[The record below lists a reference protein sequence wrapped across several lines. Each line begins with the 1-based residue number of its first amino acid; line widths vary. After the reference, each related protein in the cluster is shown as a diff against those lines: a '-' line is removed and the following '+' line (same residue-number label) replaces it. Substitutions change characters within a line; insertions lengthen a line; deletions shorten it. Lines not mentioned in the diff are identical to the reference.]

1 MIAAI
6 ATDTDRA
13 GMVVATD
20 ITLKAA
26 SMIAG
31 AAANTMVATRANGRD
46 AAKAACRLL
55 MPGKNQ
61 AKTTGICDGRYL
73 TGHRGFVFS

>member
-13 GMVVATD
+13 GTVVATD

-31 AAANTMVATRANGRD
+31 AAAITMVATIPPKGEGADKPFASLAR
-46 AAKAACRLL
+46 CS
-55 MPGKNQ
+55 
-61 AKTTGICDGRYL
+61 L
-73 TGHRGFVFS
+73 T